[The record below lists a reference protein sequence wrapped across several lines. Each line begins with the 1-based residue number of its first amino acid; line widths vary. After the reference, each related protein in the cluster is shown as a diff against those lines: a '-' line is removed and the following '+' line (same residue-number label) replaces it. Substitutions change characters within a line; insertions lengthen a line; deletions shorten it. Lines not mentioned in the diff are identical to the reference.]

1 VTGLK
6 TRQRTYRL
14 VGDIIDKEL
23 QRWGEQPQNAW
34 KAIYSALLWY
44 EPVGGGV
51 SLPHIIDSDKLRPQD
66 SVWRQRAQQVNN
78 YLATAFGCTSHE
90 LPKHV
95 DKLMENPDYRGLQR
109 QNPLGAGLIGAL
121 AHVLT
126 KFGDTTLK
134 HQKEVIANT
143 LFPNIRIP
151 GRSRTAKIDIASM
164 RGDYLVAITSCKW
177 SLRHDRIGDISVE
190 CPAYKQAAL
199 DSLGRRIK
207 FFVVTNEF
215 DPSRLLKVL
224 ANECIDAVVHI
235 HKPLVT
241 QVSGLDN
248 RLQGLWDLT
257 DYIHSTREW

>member
-1 VTGLK
+1 MDA
-6 TRQRTYRL
+6 RQRTYRL
-14 VGDIIDKEL
+14 VEDIIDEGL

-51 SLPHIIDSDKLRPQD
+51 SLPHIIDSDKLKPQR
-66 SVWRQRAQQVNN
+66 SVWRQRAQQVND
-78 YLATAFGCTSHE
+78 YLAVAFGCAPHE
-90 LPKHV
+90 LPKYV
-95 DKLMENPDYRGLQR
+95 DRLMKNPGYQELQR
-109 QNPLGAGLIGAL
+109 QNPLGAGLIGAI

-126 KFGDTTLK
+126 KFGDANLK

-151 GRSRTAKIDIASM
+151 GRSRTPKIDIASM
-164 RGDYLVAITSCKW
+164 RGGHLVAITSCKW

-199 DSLGRRIK
+199 NSLGRRIK

-215 DPSRLLKVL
+215 DPSRLVRVL

-241 QVSGLDN
+241 QVLGLDD

-257 DYIHSTREW
+257 DYIRSSREW

>member
-1 VTGLK
+1 MGLDA
-6 TRQRTYRL
+6 RQRTYRL
-14 VGDIIDKEL
+14 VEDIIDEGL

-51 SLPHIIDSDKLRPQD
+51 SLPHIIDSDKLKPQR
-66 SVWRQRAQQVNN
+66 SVWRQRAQQVND
-78 YLATAFGCTSHE
+78 YLAVAFGCAPHE
-90 LPKHV
+90 LPKYV
-95 DKLMENPDYRGLQR
+95 DRLMKNPGYQELQR
-109 QNPLGAGLIGAL
+109 QNPLGAGLIGAI

-126 KFGDTTLK
+126 KFGDANLK

-151 GRSRTAKIDIASM
+151 GRSRTPKIDIASM
-164 RGDYLVAITSCKW
+164 RGGHLVAITSCKW

-199 DSLGRRIK
+199 NSLGRRIK

-215 DPSRLLKVL
+215 DPSRLVRVL

-241 QVSGLDN
+241 QVLGLDD

-257 DYIHSTREW
+257 DYIRSSREW